1 MVVAVRPRAPWYT
14 DEIASV
20 KRVRRKLEHKWLRS
34 GLCIDHDKYKEQCHM
49 VSDVILESKQIF
61 YNRKITEA
69 NGNQKELFSVI
80 DSIFKPQLEPQL
92 PPHDDVSELTDRF
105 ANFFVSKISGIR
117 ESFAKKYLCSQIIH
131 GDNLR
136 NIPHKLKEFTP
147 ASVDEV
153 CKLISASPCKSCS
166 LDPIPTWLTKK
177 CIDVLAPIITMIV
190 NLSLSSGEMPSDF
203 KEAILRPLLKKIC
216 LDPDILNNFRPISNL
231 MYVSKLIERVVA
243 TRLHS
248 HMESNK
254 LYEEFQSSYRKCHG
268 TETALT
274 CVNDDILRAIDENKS
289 VLLVML
295 DLSAAFDTVD
305 HNILLHRLEHRLG
318 ISGVALQWFQSYLT
332 KRTQTVAISGVK
344 SKSIPLDCGVPQG
357 SVLGPILF
365 TIYMLPLGDLIKRYG
380 IQFHMYADDCQL
392 YTICNSPDLDQS
404 AESMECLI
412 NDIRQWYSQN
422 MLKLNDSKTEMLII
436 KSKFRQKVTDKSIK
450 IGDLIIPSSSSIRN
464 LGVLMDPVYTM
475 APHVNHMA
483 QIAFLKIREI
493 SYFRRYLTDESTK
506 TAVHAYITSKLDY
519 CNSLLYGLPDAL
531 ISKLQSAMNTAA
543 RLVTKTRKFDHISP
557 VLKKLHWL
565 PVKFRT
571 EYKILLLV
579 FKCING
585 LAPVYLSKRLCLKSK
600 KGLRSDNK
608 LYLSV
613 PLTKLKTKTYG
624 DRCFSIAGPTLWNDL
639 PCDLRLSKS
648 IDIFKK
654 NLKTYLFKKAFTC
667 L

>member
-1 MVVAVRPRAPWYT
+1 
-14 DEIASV
+14 
-20 KRVRRKLEHKWLRS
+20 
-34 GLCIDHDKYKEQCHM
+34 
-49 VSDVILESKQIF
+49 
-61 YNRKITEA
+61 
-69 NGNQKELFSVI
+69 
-80 DSIFKPQLEPQL
+80 
-92 PPHDDVSELTDRF
+92 
-105 ANFFVSKISGIR
+105 
-117 ESFAKKYLCSQIIH
+117 
-131 GDNLR
+131 
-136 NIPHKLKEFTP
+136 
-147 ASVDEV
+147 
-153 CKLISASPCKSCS
+153 
-166 LDPIPTWLTKK
+166 
-177 CIDVLAPIITMIV
+177 
-190 NLSLSSGEMPSDF
+190 
-203 KEAILRPLLKKIC
+203 
-216 LDPDILNNFRPISNL
+216 
-231 MYVSKLIERVVA
+231 
-243 TRLHS
+243 
-248 HMESNK
+248 
-254 LYEEFQSSYRKCHG
+254 
-268 TETALT
+268 
-274 CVNDDILRAIDENKS
+274 
-289 VLLVML
+289 
-295 DLSAAFDTVD
+295 
-305 HNILLHRLEHRLG
+305 
-318 ISGVALQWFQSYLT
+318 
-332 KRTQTVAISGVK
+332 
-344 SKSIPLDCGVPQG
+344 
-357 SVLGPILF
+357 
-365 TIYMLPLGDLIKRYG
+365 
-380 IQFHMYADDCQL
+380 
-392 YTICNSPDLDQS
+392 
-404 AESMECLI
+404 
-412 NDIRQWYSQN
+412 

-450 IGDLIIPSSSSIRN
+450 IGDMIIPSSSSIRN